1 MYFVLLRELGN
12 LILAKAIKKRVIIIQ
27 KKKNMVNI
35 VKKTTT
41 EIILPAEKVEYL
53 QRELTNVREELIG
66 NKYIEEARL
75 VLKAGG
81 LRSAIGCY
89 WNAVSDDL
97 RRKIIHRSLD
107 LFNKEMNKSAKT
119 YEDFQNNITD
129 YDLIEGAYKIGV
141 LSWEAKKVIHQARET
156 RNIFDGHPDSSDP
169 NLFKVLNMIAD
180 CNKYVLSQEF
190 PIPIINV
197 NDYIVKMDTD
207 TYDKHELAVEQAFI
221 DLPEVYKKEM
231 CNKLFTYYI
240 GDTISTRFRS
250 NIELSFPILWKVTPK
265 EIRQQIGQR
274 FDKMYLEGDAMKNKK
289 GVDLFSLI
297 DGLRYL
303 STATRKLIYA
313 PHIQNLEKN
322 LDNWAQE
329 ALSVRELESFGS
341 VIPDEYVERLVAA
354 LTLTY
359 VGYKGASYS
368 FSRTSFYSDAA
379 APRIS
384 RMFEKFDNKSAEEF
398 VKTMKTN
405 SILKSRICHV
415 GQLSRLRTLGNILLN
430 KPEITSDTKI
440 FLELLVDESRTKE
453 LYNEI
458 NK

>member
-1 MYFVLLRELGN
+1 M
-12 LILAKAIKKRVIIIQ
+12 
-27 KKKNMVNI
+27 
-35 VKKTTT
+35 
-41 EIILPAEKVEYL
+41 ILPAERVEDL
-53 QRELTNVREELIG
+53 QKELTNVREELIG
-66 NKYIEEARL
+66 NKYIEEARK
-75 VLKAGG
+75 VLMAGG

-97 RRKIIHRSLD
+97 RRKIMHRSLD

-141 LSWEAKKVIHQARET
+141 LSWEAKKVIHQAREN
-156 RNIFDGHPDSSDP
+156 RNIFDGHPDSSEP
-169 NLFKVLNMIAD
+169 NLFKVLNMISD

-207 TYDKHELAVEQAFI
+207 TYDKYELAVEQAFI

-265 EIRQQIGQR
+265 EIRQQIGQS
-274 FDKMYLEGDAMKNKK
+274 FDKIYLEGDAMKNDK
-289 GVDLFSLI
+289 GVNLFSLI

-303 STATRKLIYA
+303 STTTRKLIYE
-313 PHIQNLEKN
+313 PQIQHLEDN
-322 LDNWAQE
+322 LDNWEEE
-329 ALSVRELESFGS
+329 AVSVKKLDKFGS
-341 VIPDEYVERLVAA
+341 VVPDEYIERLVAA

-359 VGYKGASYS
+359 TGYKGSS
-368 FSRTSFYSDAA
+368 HKSNRTSFYSDAA
-379 APRIS
+379 APKIS
-384 RMFEKFDNKSAEEF
+384 RMFEKFDNKSAEAF
-398 VKTMKTN
+398 VKTIKTN
-405 SILKSRICHV
+405 SKLKSRINNV
-415 GQLSRLRTLGNILLN
+415 AQLNRLRTLGNILLN
-430 KPEITSDTKI
+430 KPEITGDSKI
-440 FLELLVDESRTKE
+440 FLELLVDENRTKDF
-453 LYNEI
+453 YSEI

>member
-1 MYFVLLRELGN
+1 M
-12 LILAKAIKKRVIIIQ
+12 
-27 KKKNMVNI
+27 
-35 VKKTTT
+35 
-41 EIILPAEKVEYL
+41 ILPAERVEDL
-53 QRELTNVREELIG
+53 QKELTNVREELIG
-66 NKYIEEARL
+66 NKYIEEARK
-75 VLKAGG
+75 VLMAGG

-97 RRKIIHRSLD
+97 RRKIMHRSLD

-141 LSWEAKKVIHQARET
+141 LSWEAKKVIHQAREN
-156 RNIFDGHPDSSDP
+156 RNIFDGHPDSSEP
-169 NLFKVLNMIAD
+169 NLFKVLNMISD

-207 TYDKHELAVEQAFI
+207 TYDKYELAVEQAFD
-221 DLPEVYKKEM
+221 DLPDVYKKEM

-265 EIRQQIGQR
+265 EIRQQIGQS
-274 FDKMYLEGDAMKNKK
+274 FDKIYLEGDAMKNDK
-289 GVDLFSLI
+289 GVNLFSLI

-303 STATRKLIYA
+303 SKTTRKLIYE
-313 PHIQNLEKN
+313 PQIQHLEDN
-322 LDNWAQE
+322 LDNWEEE
-329 ALSVRELESFGS
+329 AVSVKKLDKFGS
-341 VIPDEYVERLVAA
+341 VVPDEYIERLVAA

-359 VGYKGASYS
+359 TGYKGSS
-368 FSRTSFYSDAA
+368 HKSNRTSFYSDAA
-379 APRIS
+379 APKIS
-384 RMFEKFDNKSAEEF
+384 RMFEKFDNKSAEAF
-398 VKTMKTN
+398 VKTIKTN
-405 SILKSRICHV
+405 SKLKSRINNV
-415 GQLSRLRTLGNILLN
+415 AQLNRLITLGNILLN
-430 KPEITSDTKI
+430 KPEITGDSKI
-440 FLELLVDESRTKE
+440 FLELLVDENRTKDF
-453 LYNEI
+453 YSEI

>member
-1 MYFVLLRELGN
+1 MSN
-12 LILAKAIKKRVIIIQ
+12 NIIGT
-27 KKKNMVNI
+27 
-35 VKKTTT
+35 TTT
-41 EIILPAEKVEYL
+41 EIILPAERVEHL
-53 QRELTNVREELIG
+53 QRELTNVREELIE
-66 NKYIEEARL
+66 NKYIEEARI

-97 RRKIIHRSLD
+97 RRKIMHRSLD

-119 YEDFQNNITD
+119 YEDFQNNVTD

-190 PIPIINV
+190 PTPIINV

-207 TYDKHELAVEQAFI
+207 TYDKYELAVEQAFI

-250 NIELSFPILWKVTPK
+250 NIEFSFPILWKVTPK
-265 EIRQQIGQR
+265 EIRQQIGQS
-274 FDKMYLEGDAMKNKK
+274 FDKIYLEGDAMKNDK
-289 GVDLFSLI
+289 GVNLFSLI

-303 STATRKLIYA
+303 STTTRKLIYE
-313 PHIQNLEKN
+313 PQIQHLEDN
-322 LDNWAQE
+322 LDNWEEE
-329 ALSVRELESFGS
+329 AVSVKKLDKFGS
-341 VIPDEYVERLVAA
+341 VVPDEYIERLVAA

-359 VGYKGASYS
+359 TGYKGSS
-368 FSRTSFYSDAA
+368 HKSNRTSFYSDAA
-379 APRIS
+379 APKIS
-384 RMFEKFDNKSAEEF
+384 RMFEKFDNKSAEAF
-398 VKTMKTN
+398 VKTIKTN
-405 SILKSRICHV
+405 SKLKSRINNV
-415 GQLSRLRTLGNILLN
+415 AQLNRLRTLGDILLN
-430 KPEITSDTKI
+430 KPEITGDSKI
-440 FLELLVDESRTKE
+440 FLELLVDENRKKDFYS
-453 LYNEI
+453 EI